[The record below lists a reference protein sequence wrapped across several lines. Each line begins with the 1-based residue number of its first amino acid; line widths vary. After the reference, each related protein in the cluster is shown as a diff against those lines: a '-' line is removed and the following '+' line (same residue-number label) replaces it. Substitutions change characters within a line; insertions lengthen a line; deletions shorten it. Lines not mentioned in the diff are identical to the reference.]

1 MEYSYQFRIYPT
13 EEQKALMAKTF
24 GCCRYVFNY
33 FLDRRKTTYKETGK
47 GLSFKECS
55 RELTALK
62 KELPWL
68 KEVDSTAQQA
78 AVKNLDTAYNNFF
91 SGFKTGRRVGY
102 PRFKTK
108 KRDTPSFKSKNGIV
122 Q

>member
-1 MEYSYQFRIYPT
+1 MWYNVDINFKEVNTYMEYSYQFRIYPT

-24 GCCRYVFNY
+24 GCCRYVFNH

-47 GLSFKECS
+47 GLSYKECS

-68 KEVDSTAQQA
+68 KEVDSTALQA
-78 AVKNLDTAYNNFF
+78 ALRNLDTAYKLDDVL
-91 SGFKTGRRVGY
+91 GIRI
-102 PRFKTK
+102 
-108 KRDTPSFKSKNGIV
+108 SKQRNGMH
-122 Q
+122 